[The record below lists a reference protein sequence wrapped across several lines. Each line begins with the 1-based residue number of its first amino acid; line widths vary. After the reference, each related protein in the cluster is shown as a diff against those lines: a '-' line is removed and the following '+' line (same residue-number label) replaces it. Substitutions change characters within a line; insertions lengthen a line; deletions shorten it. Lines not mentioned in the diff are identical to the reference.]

1 MGSLESVGMDDSFG
15 CLFANHYFVCFDW
28 NRFQVLKK
36 IFAPSPKGGL
46 TEGETSG
53 IVYATSKSSSIHRH
67 TLTH

>member
-36 IFAPSPKGGL
+36 IFAPSPKG
-46 TEGETSG
+46 
-53 IVYATSKSSSIHRH
+53 A
-67 TLTH
+67 